1 MKTLKLKKTLRTLD
15 FQGICDWL
23 EDHDDED
30 LENFQADE
38 EEFSDYIKNYLEE
51 NYPEE
56 WAEVSDVFEDSE
68 EEEETSDSE
77 EALREKLD
85 DMDYLDVLDW
95 KENYSKDDLNEY
107 GLCPVD
113 FENYLEEYL
122 SEVYADEEEED

>member
-1 MKTLKLKKTLRTLD
+1 MRTPKLLKTLRTLD

-23 EDHDDED
+23 EDHDDDD

-38 EEFSDYIKNYLEE
+38 EEFSAYIKNYLEE

-56 WAEVSDVFEDSE
+56 WAEVSAMFDDSDE
-68 EEEETSDSE
+68 EEEEVSDSE

-85 DMDYLDVLDW
+85 DMDYLDILDW
-95 KENYSKDDLNEY
+95 KENYSDDDLNEY

-122 SEVYADEEEED
+122 SEIYADEEED